1 MNKDDLEKIL
11 LVDEGRIVRLNIC
24 TKIWKLPSDLKDMKR
39 YPIHAAEIILL
50 GVRPRDKEIHWPK
63 EPCQLIRKGLLVKP
77 QKNCAKNHESTQ
89 ENNESISQDDMQYDE
104 GRDTICRSKCSLV
117 LGSTIWVKQVQL
129 LEKLSCHD
137 INADGVV
144 TRKYA
149 ASWTPI
155 FEAKETLIRKQMA
168 DENCEHASLLMEM
181 CRTANLP
188 IQVRERL
195 KLDLMA
201 TEENGLPQT
210 KNTSQNIKINQFCGP
225 TDVLADESIVSNQT
239 NLRNVCSP
247 EVRKMY
253 QAAKYDIIHNHQ
265 WAHLETSPT
274 LDELSDSGLP
284 DNETLEEQSEIAKM
298 TPSELLMQSKLLKL
312 THKLKSRSENRV
324 LITYVYSPFC
334 LYVRHTKFSKQLS
347 SLEKDMTIFAEQ
359 AKILHSPGDLEISD
373 GRICIGRQL
382 KAPSEEGREMLCA
395 EDQFHTGKDI
405 FEYKRVQIIRR
416 ATKED
421 EEYEKDPMENFRCVH
436 SDDEN
441 DNDQY
446 SNEDLS
452 AQTSY
457 YTVFFVDYGFQRVL
471 NAFDLLPIPKV
482 FVEKLPF
489 QAIQCCLSNIKP
501 LQDDDEDM
509 VDATDLIMKKATI
522 TENWVEGERRL
533 ITSKSQ
539 PEYIAQ
545 DVYKF
550 DKDPDIISDVGH
562 VSMGYYVKLAT
573 VGVGDHLGME
583 LVQAGVAN
591 FNDNEHMLNLEMF
604 DSTKEVTNTDAD
616 INAEEQFDTKPSKQ
630 VNISPVDVI
639 LENHIDDFSK
649 KDLPQNISVKAL
661 NYKVVALP
669 KMIPGV
675 CIDMSSKNC
684 SSSNLMPSSVIW
696 SQNKAKTNV
705 SFKIQLDLLI
715 EQEICSTN
723 FYLSVTKEFVELEY
737 LEIGHI
743 SNGEEEFRHHK
754 LPKLNLYGTV
764 CPQKT
769 EVKFCGRQ
777 VIIVLIKVNPCFW
790 KQATIDPATRK
801 PVKLPWMRIDG
812 MDCDSSDSN
821 SDNKI
826 EHRNQNADYLKRRHK
841 ARATKISEMLNQ
853 FPKPNN
859 MYNEARNFDDSTDD
873 IEKYQDQSNVTSD
886 SDVDSDNID
895 MEGRYSLP

>member
-1 MNKDDLEKIL
+1 M
-11 LVDEGRIVRLNIC
+11 DEGRIIRLNVC
-24 TKIWKLPSDLKDMKR
+24 TKIWKLPSNLKDMKR
-39 YPIHAAEIILL
+39 YPIHTAEVILL

-77 QKNCAKNHESTQ
+77 QKNCAR
-89 ENNESISQDDMQYDE
+89 NNESTEEYNENISKEDMQYEE

-117 LGSTIWVKQVQL
+117 LGNTIWAKQVQL

-137 INADGVV
+137 INADGEI

-155 FEAKETLIRKQMA
+155 FEAKETLLRKKMGE
-168 DENCEHASLLMEM
+168 ENSEHASLLMEM
-181 CRTANLP
+181 CKNANIP
-188 IQVRERL
+188 IQVQERL
-195 KLDLMA
+195 KLDLMV
-201 TEENGLPQT
+201 TEETGPPQM
-210 KNTSQNIKINQFCGP
+210 KNKSQNIRIAQFCGQ
-225 TDVLADESIVSNQT
+225 TDVLADEPIVSNQT
-239 NLRNVCSP
+239 NLRNLCSP

-265 WAHLETSPT
+265 WAHLEVNPT

-284 DNETLEEQSEIAKM
+284 DDETLEEQSKIAKIS
-298 TPSELLMQSKLLKL
+298 PSELLMQSKLLKL
-312 THKLKSRSENRV
+312 TQKLKSRSENRI
-324 LITYVYSPFC
+324 LITYAYSPFC
-334 LYVRHTKFSKQLS
+334 LYVRHTKFSKQLG

-359 AKILHSPGDLEISD
+359 AKILYSPGDLEISD

-382 KAPSEEGREMLCA
+382 KAPSEEGREILCA
-395 EDQFHTGKDI
+395 DDQFDTGKDI

-421 EEYEKDPMENFRCVH
+421 EEYEKDPMENFRCGY

-446 SNEDLS
+446 SNEDLN
-452 AQTSY
+452 AQTSC

-471 NAFDLLPIPKV
+471 NAFDLLPIPKI

-501 LQDDDEDM
+501 LDGDEDM

-533 ITSKSQ
+533 GTSIFQ
-539 PEYIAQ
+539 PQFVAQ

-550 DKDPDIISDVGH
+550 DKDPDIISDAGYVP
-562 VSMGYYVKLAT
+562 MGYYVKLAA

-591 FNDNEHMLNLEMF
+591 FVDNEHMLNLEMF
-604 DSTKEVTNTDAD
+604 DGTKEITNTDAD
-616 INAEEQFDTKPSKQ
+616 INAEEQFDAKPSKQ
-630 VNISPVDVI
+630 VNISSVDEI
-639 LENHIDDFSK
+639 LTNNRDDFSK
-649 KDLPQNISVKAL
+649 RDQPPNISGKAL
-661 NYKVVALP
+661 KYKVLPLP

-675 CIDMSSKNC
+675 CIDMSSENC

-723 FYLSVTKEFVELEY
+723 LYLSVTKEFVQLEY

-743 SNGEEEFRHHK
+743 TNGEEEFRHHK
-754 LPKLNLYGTV
+754 LPQLNLYGTV

-769 EVKFCGRQ
+769 DVKFCGRQ
-777 VIIVLIKVNPCFW
+777 VVIVLVKVNPCFW
-790 KQATIDPATRK
+790 KQATIDPATGK
-801 PVKLPWMRIDG
+801 PVKLSWMKIDA

-821 SDNKI
+821 SDYNI
-826 EHRNQNADYLKRRHK
+826 DHRLQNSDHLKRRHK
-841 ARATKISEMLNQ
+841 ARATKIRDILCQ
-853 FPKPNN
+853 FPKPND
-859 MYNEARNFDDSTDD
+859 MCNEARNFDDSTDD
-873 IEKYQDQSNVTSD
+873 IEKYQNQSNVTSD

-895 MEGRYSLP
+895 MEGRYFWNK